1 MVFDGYVVWYII
13 EIVIFDDL
21 LIVVF
26 VYVNFCGVQFFGY
39 GINLVGFFDVEFF
52 DVFYYGVICC
62 KGCNNG

>member
-26 VYVNFCGVQFFGY
+26 VYVNFCGV
-39 GINLVGFFDVEFF
+39 
-52 DVFYYGVICC
+52 
-62 KGCNNG
+62 